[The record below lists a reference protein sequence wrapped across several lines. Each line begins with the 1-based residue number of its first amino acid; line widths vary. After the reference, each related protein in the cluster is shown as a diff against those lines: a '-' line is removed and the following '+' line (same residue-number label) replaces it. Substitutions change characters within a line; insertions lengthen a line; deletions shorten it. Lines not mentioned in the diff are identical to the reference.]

1 MPLIQAITIATIA
14 LRIIS
19 ATIMWFMGMQ
29 KEKKGIKCTHS
40 HACTANI
47 SIWYAFA
54 IHGWTE
60 LNGCFERKKSRKKI
74 VIIRL
79 TGPKWHIRLKIT
91 ANLLC
96 LVIFLSFSVSFAK
109 WSYGSSK
116 IWFTT
121 GEVLFTL
128 PLFSIVFLS
137 FAVFF
142 FFSSI
147 CSVHDNLYAGQTFK
161 QCSVK

>member
-1 MPLIQAITIATIA
+1 MPLIQAITFATMA

-19 ATIMWFMGMQ
+19 ATIMWFMVMQ
-29 KEKKGIKCTHS
+29 KEKKSIECVQCTHS
-40 HACTANI
+40 RACTANI
-47 SIWYAFA
+47 LIWYALA

-60 LNGCFERKKSRKKI
+60 LNGCFERKNREKKI

-96 LVIFLSFSVSFAK
+96 LVIFLSFLFSFAK
-109 WSYGSSK
+109 WSYGTSK

-121 GEVLFTL
+121 DAVSFLLYHFF
-128 PLFSIVFLS
+128 PLFFFLS
-137 FAVFF
+137 LFI

-147 CSVHDNLYAGQTFK
+147 RSL
-161 QCSVK
+161 